1 MDDYLQDT
9 DICYVT
15 SQMARRI
22 FWQLRIM
29 PELEEGTRAYETT
42 MEMGHRELP
51 GEWLAIADEWSK
63 AHHIGKEHGI
73 MALMHLRSIFGMDF
87 EDIVLRVILDDAFEA
102 AKAIELVKEG

>member
-9 DICYVT
+9 DTGYVT

-22 FWQLRIM
+22 FYQLRIM

-42 MEMGHRELP
+42 MEMGNRELP
-51 GEWLAIADEWSK
+51 REWLELADEWSND
-63 AHHIGKEHGI
+63 HHIGKEHGI
-73 MALMHLRSIFGMDF
+73 MALIHLRSIFGMDF

>member
-29 PELEEGTRAYETT
+29 QELEKGTRAYETT
-42 MEMGHRELP
+42 MEAGHRVLP
-51 GEWLAIADEWSK
+51 RKWLVIAEDWCK
-63 AHHIGKEHGI
+63 DHKIGIEHGV
-73 MALMHLRSIFGMDF
+73 MALMHLKSIFGMDF
-87 EDIVLRVILDDAFEA
+87 DVLELRVILDDAFEG
-102 AKAIELVKEG
+102 AKNIELVRE

>member
-22 FWQLRIM
+22 CYQLRIM

-42 MEMGHRELP
+42 METGNRELP
-51 GEWLAIADEWSK
+51 REWLVIAYEWSRDHK
-63 AHHIGKEHGI
+63 IGMEHGV
-73 MALMHLRSIFGMDF
+73 MALMHLKSIFGMDF
-87 EDIVLRVILDDAFEA
+87 ENILLRVILDDAWEK
-102 AKAIELVKEG
+102 AKTIEIVRK

>member
-9 DICYVT
+9 DTGYVT

-51 GEWLAIADEWSK
+51 GEWLELADEWSK

-73 MALMHLRSIFGMDF
+73 MALMHLRSLFGIDLS
-87 EDIVLRVILDDAFEA
+87 ELELWVILDCAWEA
-102 AKAIELVKEG
+102 AKAIELVRE

>member
-9 DICYVT
+9 DTGYVT

-22 FWQLRIM
+22 FYQLRIM

-42 MEMGHRELP
+42 MEMGNRELP

-73 MALMHLRSIFGMDF
+73 MALMHLRSLFGIDRS
-87 EDIVLRVILDDAFEA
+87 ELELWVILDCAWEA
-102 AKAIELVKEG
+102 AKAIELVRE